1 MSDRE
6 SPFTRAQPHAEA
18 QAMPAG
24 TTLLAI
30 GASLVTANALGTLPS
45 PTRRIDVTL
54 MGRENSLTALSQAY
68 VQFGNDMWTLRAG
81 DQCLD
86 TPWMGV
92 SDSRVL
98 PVSYRAVN
106 IEARPT
112 PGWMLELVRSYDWK
126 SRTSDRFF
134 ADNLYYPTNFDGD
147 PVYGGNGSLPANAR
161 SYSGTWALG
170 STYVNGSFHG
180 EAWFYDFLH
189 FGRMAY
195 LDGTW
200 TMQPIGRWTPFA
212 SAQLVEEWSGG
223 DNTLADTGTKIV
235 GMAGSRV
242 RSEIPGLDLGVRIAG
257 TKFDLSWNRVAR
269 QDARTIGGGALISP
283 FTATYATDPL
293 YTTSMLRGL
302 VEQGPGLES
311 EAHSGLLRRAPPGGG
326 RVHAIPHRVPWR

>member
-180 EAWFYDFLH
+180 EALSAWRAH
-189 FGRMAY
+189 
-195 LDGTW
+195 
-200 TMQPIGRWTPFA
+200 A
-212 SAQLVEEWSGG
+212 SAARFRAS
-223 DNTLADTGTKIV
+223 TLAYG
-235 GMAGSRV
+235 
-242 RSEIPGLDLGVRIAG
+242 
-257 TKFDLSWNRVAR
+257 
-269 QDARTIGGGALISP
+269 
-283 FTATYATDPL
+283 
-293 YTTSMLRGL
+293 
-302 VEQGPGLES
+302 
-311 EAHSGLLRRAPPGGG
+311 
-326 RVHAIPHRVPWR
+326 

>member
-6 SPFTRAQPHAEA
+6 SPFIRAQPHAEA
-18 QAMPAG
+18 QAMP
-24 TTLLAI
+24 
-30 GASLVTANALGTLPS
+30 
-45 PTRRIDVTL
+45 
-54 MGRENSLTALSQAY
+54 
-68 VQFGNDMWTLRAG
+68 
-81 DQCLD
+81 
-86 TPWMGV
+86 
-92 SDSRVL
+92 
-98 PVSYRAVN
+98 
-106 IEARPT
+106 
-112 PGWMLELVRSYDWK
+112 PGWMLELVRSYSWK

-147 PVYGGNGSLPANAR
+147 PVYGGNSPLPANAR

-269 QDARTIGGGALISP
+269 QDARTIGGPTGPLKGLQLRNRWERSSGGANNLNPGDRPFSYDRVMIS
-283 FTATYATDPL
+283 YAF
-293 YTTSMLRGL
+293 
-302 VEQGPGLES
+302 
-311 EAHSGLLRRAPPGGG
+311 
-326 RVHAIPHRVPWR
+326 